1 MPSALAAAA
10 PSASGPAA
18 RADLLPA
25 IRAAP
30 SLRQTPPSL
39 APALLAAMRA
49 GVALRA
55 TGRLDI
61 RPRLPLALQD
71 HIKQPSTSPPVSSC
85 IYVSSFIM
93 PDALSNLKAEGCM
106 LMFL

>member
-18 RADLLPA
+18 SADLLPA

-61 RPRLPLALQD
+61 RPA
-71 HIKQPSTSPPVSSC
+71 QPAPRSPGPHQAAIHLSTCV
-85 IYVSSFIM
+85 
-93 PDALSNLKAEGCM
+93 
-106 LMFL
+106 